1 LTARATPRSFPV
13 EEDFGK
19 DYWMLSSCLMAL
31 AQLRLPSYFPWVVL
45 GLLGV
50 GGLGWL
56 IAAALGFARA
66 RAFGP
71 STRWFAFSAV
81 CLLLYHI
88 QWFAWVVFG
97 FNQRDRDAMERVI
110 YFGGFFNLFVLL
122 GSICA
127 IIGFVQLNKNTDDE
141 P

>member
-1 LTARATPRSFPV
+1 
-13 EEDFGK
+13 
-19 DYWMLSSCLMAL
+19 MLNAPAFAFAL
-31 AQLRLPSYFPWVVL
+31 QAEPMRLPFSFMTIVLVLLGGGAVGWLVAAVL
-45 GLLGV
+45 G
-50 GGLGWL
+50 
-56 IAAALGFARA
+56 FSRA

-71 STRWFAFSAV
+71 STRWFAFSAL
-81 CLLLYHI
+81 CLLLYHV

-97 FNQRDRDAMERVI
+97 FNEKEMERVV

-127 IIGFVQLNKNTDDE
+127 IIGFVQLNKQTDDI

>member
-1 LTARATPRSFPV
+1 
-13 EEDFGK
+13 
-19 DYWMLSSCLMAL
+19 MLNASAFAL
-31 AQLRLPSYFPWVVL
+31 ALQAEPQAAEPMRLPLSFMTIVLVLLVGGAVGWLVAAVL
-45 GLLGV
+45 G
-50 GGLGWL
+50 
-56 IAAALGFARA
+56 FSRA

-71 STRWFAFSAV
+71 STRWFAFSAL

-110 YFGGFFNLFVLL
+110 YFGGFFNLFILL

-127 IIGFVQLNKNTDDE
+127 IIGFVQLNKNTDD
-141 P
+141 